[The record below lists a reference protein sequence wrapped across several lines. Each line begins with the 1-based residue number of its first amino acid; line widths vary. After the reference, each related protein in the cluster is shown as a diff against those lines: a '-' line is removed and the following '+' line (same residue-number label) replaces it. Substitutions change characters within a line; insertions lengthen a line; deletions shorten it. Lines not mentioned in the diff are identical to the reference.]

1 MQQDRALQVVGATK
15 APAGISKLCPMAGE
29 ETKGSSAR
37 GRSCQVDQGLKFI
50 SSSGRQDL
58 LPPTRSPAIPVH
70 LLTPCHLLV
79 PKGFLEALGFCPEV
93 AAASALR
100 LLEVA
105 GPCLSPASFEPR
117 ALNTELGTLLTAG
130 TKETQ
135 QDRVLA
141 LMELTSSGEMKQYSH
156 KLANRH
162 NDSGARCKE
171 ETYRVLCA

>member
-1 MQQDRALQVVGATK
+1 M
-15 APAGISKLCPMAGE
+15 
-29 ETKGSSAR
+29 
-37 GRSCQVDQGLKFI
+37 DQGLKFI

-58 LPPTRSPAIPVH
+58 LPPTRSPGIPVH

-79 PKGFLEALGFCPEV
+79 PKGFLEVLEFCPEV

-117 ALNTELGTLLTAG
+117 VLNTELGTLLTAG
-130 TKETQ
+130 TKQTQ

-141 LMELTSSGEMKQYSH
+141 LMELTSSGEMKQYTHINLQIDIMTVEIDAKKKRIGCCAH
-156 KLANRH
+156 KARGRTGAGGWSRDLLLH
-162 NDSGARCKE
+162 NKLPPNAVAYKQQ
-171 ETYRVLCA
+171 